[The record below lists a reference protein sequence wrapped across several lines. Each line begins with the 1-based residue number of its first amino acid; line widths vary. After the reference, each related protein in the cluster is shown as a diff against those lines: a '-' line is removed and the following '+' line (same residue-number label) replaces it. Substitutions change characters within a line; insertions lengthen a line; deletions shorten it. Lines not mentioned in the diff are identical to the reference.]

1 MVTEDE
7 ALAIKTRVAPQL
19 LVLPGVTAVGLGSK
33 ETGGRPT
40 GELALK
46 VFVTVKRPAGQVAA
60 AELIP
65 AEIDGLRTDVIQSGA
80 RRLLA
85 APPGA
90 YEIGEEDPTRSSS
103 ARKAT
108 PGQLWST
115 TPTRSSVC
123 SSRCRT
129 GRTRVRSP
137 AGRCRSMTSRAAWPR
152 SRYR

>member
-1 MVTEDE
+1 MCGTGGRLMVTEDE

-90 YEIGEEDPTRSSS
+90 YESGEEDPTRARSGRPRSPTSASSP
-103 ARKAT
+103 A
-108 PGQLWST
+108 
-115 TPTRSSVC
+115 PTRS
-123 SSRCRT
+123 
-129 GRTRVRSP
+129 P
-137 AGRCRSMTSRAAWPR
+137 WPR
-152 SRYR
+152 CHYSPTTYASAAPGRSSPGAS

>member
-90 YEIGEEDPTRSSS
+90 YEIGEEDPTRS
-103 ARKAT
+103 R
-108 PGQLWST
+108 PLIG
-115 TPTRSSVC
+115 
-123 SSRCRT
+123 
-129 GRTRVRSP
+129 GRTIRREDSTQ
-137 AGRCRSMTSRAAWPR
+137 RTRPR
-152 SRYR
+152 NSHR